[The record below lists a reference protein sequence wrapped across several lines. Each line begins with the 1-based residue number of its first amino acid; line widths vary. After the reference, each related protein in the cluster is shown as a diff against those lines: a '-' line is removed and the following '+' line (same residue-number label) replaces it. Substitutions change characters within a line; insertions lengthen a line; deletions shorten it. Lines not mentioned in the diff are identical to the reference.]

1 MPIVR
6 GLAPIAPIAWIPLGI
21 VLFGIGNPTAIFVV
35 FMGVFFILTIS
46 TVAAVGGVDQRLI
59 KTARSFGAS
68 KTQVWTR
75 VIFPAVLPQVF
86 TMLRI
91 NFFAAWMAVL
101 AAEMVGL
108 KNGLGMM
115 IILGRE
121 MFNTNLILL
130 GMCMVG
136 IDRLPRRRAAGADP
150 APDPVV
156 GAGAMKTLACQHVGK
171 VWASPGGLSVT
182 ALSDINL
189 DRASRASSSP
199 SSARAAAARARCS
212 S

>member
-1 MPIVR
+1 M
-6 GLAPIAPIAWIPLGI
+6 
-21 VLFGIGNPTAIFVV
+21 LFGIGNPTAIFVV

-46 TVAAVGGVDQRLI
+46 TVAAVGGVDQKLI
-59 KTARSFGAS
+59 KTAKSFGAT
-68 KTQVWTR
+68 KFQVWTR

-136 IDRLPRRRAAGADP
+136 VTGYLVDVLLVQIQRRILWWE
-150 APDPVV
+150 PV
-156 GAGAMKTLACQHVGK
+156 
-171 VWASPGGLSVT
+171 
-182 ALSDINL
+182 
-189 DRASRASSSP
+189 R
-199 SSARAAAARARCS
+199 
-212 S
+212 

>member
-1 MPIVR
+1 M
-6 GLAPIAPIAWIPLGI
+6 
-21 VLFGIGNPTAIFVV
+21 LFGIGNPTAIFVV
-35 FMGVFFILTIS
+35 FMGVYFILTIS

-68 KTQVWTR
+68 KLQVWAR
-75 VIFPAVLPQVF
+75 VIFPSVLPQVF

-136 IDRLPRRRAAGADP
+136 ATGYLVDVLLVQIQRRVLWWE
-150 APDPVV
+150 PV
-156 GAGAMKTLACQHVGK
+156 
-171 VWASPGGLSVT
+171 
-182 ALSDINL
+182 
-189 DRASRASSSP
+189 R
-199 SSARAAAARARCS
+199 
-212 S
+212 